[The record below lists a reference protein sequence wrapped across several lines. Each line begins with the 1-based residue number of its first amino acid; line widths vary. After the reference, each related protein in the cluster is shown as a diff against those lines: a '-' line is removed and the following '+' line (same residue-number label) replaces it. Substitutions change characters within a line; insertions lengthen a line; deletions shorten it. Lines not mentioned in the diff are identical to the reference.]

1 MCQSNC
7 IVMPDTQLELP
18 SQLPLQLGHDARR
31 HRVNWHVS

>member
-1 MCQSNC
+1 MCQLYS
-7 IVMPDTQLELP
+7 IVMLDSQLP